1 MANVRFDV
9 KKKLKSQGMDLEVVT
24 NKKVRAYIPK
34 NTHPF
39 VMVSIF
45 ICKAK
50 LQGWSDEEVQKVKL
64 NAKQLTPS
72 KVYLMLECY
81 MSNTFT

>member
-1 MANVRFDV
+1 ML
-9 KKKLKSQGMDLEVVT
+9 KKILAIESMKLEVVT
-24 NKKVRAYIPK
+24 DKKVRAYIPQ

-50 LQGWSDEEVQKVKL
+50 LQGWTDEEVQKIIL
-64 NAKQLTPS
+64 QAKQLTSS
-72 KVYLMLECY
+72 KVYTMLEYY
-81 MSNTFT
+81 MSKTFA